1 MKKLSIYVKESLSD
15 INIEQIKNFLIKRY
29 KVSSWEECINKQKF
43 GDCRSVC
50 SMIVK
55 EFPNVFDCM
64 YDCNVNYS
72 KIAVKKLNDIGDN
85 DEMFGNHYVL
95 SKGGILYDFGKGTN
109 TISDVYLLTQYDDMK
124 DKYTIKLSKKEQECI
139 KDKVKR
145 AI

>member
-1 MKKLSIYVKESLSD
+1 MKDLSTYIKESLSD
-15 INIEQIKNFLIKRY
+15 VDIEQIKNFLIKRY
-29 KVSSWEECINKQKF
+29 KVSSWEECVNKQKF
-43 GDCRSVC
+43 GDCRNVC
-50 SMIVK
+50 AMIVK
-55 EFPNVFDCM
+55 KFPDVFDCM
-64 YDCNVNYS
+64 YDCNVDYS

-85 DEMFGNHYVL
+85 GEMFGNHYVL

-109 TISDVYLLTQYDDMK
+109 TISNVYLLTQYDDMK